1 MFSLIFTL
9 YTQGYANVSSVKNM
23 LGLISL
29 LIQMD
34 FSLAFWSTI
43 YCSPC
48 FFYFFFASSVFI
60 YHWFLLTKFPIS
72 NFWSYTW
79 KAGKKNMVALIA
91 IQLDKSGREV
101 KLKWW
106 VPAHLWVK
114 EKLKMDHEEL
124 GWTGWG
130 PFLGKIP
137 RVVFIILCFTVVVG
151 WVQKLGCEPNW
162 VKNYCGQI
170 RNIVLNVEDL
180 KMCDISFFTT
190 CKWSSS
196 EGLLFF

>member
-48 FFYFFFASSVFI
+48 FSIFFFASSVFI

-72 NFWSYTW
+72 KFWSYTW
-79 KAGKKNMVALIA
+79 KAGKKNMVELIA
-91 IQLDKSGREV
+91 KQLDKSGRKV
-101 KLKWW
+101 NLKWW
-106 VPAHLWVK
+106 VPTHLWVK
-114 EKLKMDHEEL
+114 EKLKMNHEEL

-130 PFLGKIP
+130 SFLGQIP
-137 RVVFIILCFTVVVG
+137 IVIFIILCFTVVVG
-151 WVQKLGCEPNW
+151 WVQNLGCEPNC
-162 VKNYCGQI
+162 VENYCGQI
-170 RNIVLNVEDL
+170 RNIVLCVRPTNL
-180 KMCDISFFTT
+180 WYFIFYHM
-190 CKWSSS
+190 
-196 EGLLFF
+196 